1 MLSILMAFYTIEDR
15 NMKKLFSIFTIL
27 AAIMLTSSC
36 QKELPDAVKNID
48 VSQGEKTPS
57 PTPTPAS
64 ELKVSEPGQFG
75 AKGGDQTMTVTAT
88 AAWTISKS
96 AESDWLTI
104 KLGMQEPLKS
114 L

>member
-1 MLSILMAFYTIEDR
+1 MESYLLTSGEYLVFQMNYQLHISPKKMLSILMAFYTIEDR

-75 AKGGDQTMTVTAT
+75 AKGGD
-88 AAWTISKS
+88 
-96 AESDWLTI
+96 
-104 KLGMQEPLKS
+104 
-114 L
+114 